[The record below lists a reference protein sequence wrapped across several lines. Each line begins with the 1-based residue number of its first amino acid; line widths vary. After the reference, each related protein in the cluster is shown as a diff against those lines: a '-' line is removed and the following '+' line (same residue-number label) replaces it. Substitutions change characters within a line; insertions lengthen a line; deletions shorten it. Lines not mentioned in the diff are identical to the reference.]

1 MPADWIMVVA
11 TTSTIGVCRSTALQA
26 ARPTGST
33 YSRGGSAR
41 HTASAAPSAITPTS
55 PMLKRQPSVLAIQ
68 VPIGTPTTLATLQ
81 PRNTKL
87 MARPR
92 VWALTSSGRVAA
104 ACGV

>member
-1 MPADWIMVVA
+1 MVVA
-11 TTSTIGVCRSTALQA
+11 TTSTIGVCRSTAPQA

-33 YSRGGSAR
+33 YSRGGKAR
-41 HTASAAPSAITPTS
+41 HTPTDAPSASKPTS
-55 PMLKRQPSVLAIQ
+55 PMLKRQPSVLAIH

-81 PRNTKL
+81 PRKTKL

-92 VWALTSSGRVAA
+92 VCALTSNGKVAA